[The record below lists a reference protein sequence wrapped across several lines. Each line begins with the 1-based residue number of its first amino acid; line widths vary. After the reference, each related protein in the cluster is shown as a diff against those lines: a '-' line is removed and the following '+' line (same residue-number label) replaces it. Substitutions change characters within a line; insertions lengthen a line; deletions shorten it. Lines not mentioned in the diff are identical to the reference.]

1 MLARIG
7 TIALTQ
13 SRYRRT
19 TFLAASTAASV
30 ASYSIVECSCQ
41 SLADTTESSGI
52 NLVVP
57 TLEATTRA
65 LRLVQTAVLMVVDYE
80 FAKVAPYFESA
91 KEIHD
96 DQERAYWESELD
108 LREKLLEKAQR
119 KYANDHLNDNL
130 PSARERKEAK
140 VNQKEEMH
148 QAAVALA
155 EAEEHLTKMGGDS
168 PKSKVH
174 RKAAQRLLKLC
185 RDNGGVYI
193 KVGQHLANL
202 DYLVPEEY
210 IDVLS
215 KLFDDNPETK
225 YEDVCRVIEEEFGR
239 KVEQLYDNFDPEP
252 IASASLAQVHVAYE
266 KETGRKLAVKVQ
278 HAGLR
283 ETSKGDVFA
292 VTTVVRLIDSLF
304 EDFTFGWIADEI
316 APNLPKELDFERE
329 GRNSEKAA
337 AYLLE
342 AGLNCVVP
350 KVIWNHTS
358 SRVLTMEFEEGFKAN
373 DIDAIEKAGLS
384 KQ

>member
-1 MLARIG
+1 M
-7 TIALTQ
+7 
-13 SRYRRT
+13 
-19 TFLAASTAASV
+19 ASV
-30 ASYSIVECSCQ
+30 GSYSIVKCSCQ
-41 SLADTTESSGI
+41 SLAETTDPGFH
-52 NLVVP
+52 LVIP
-57 TLEATTRA
+57 TLEAATRA
-65 LRLVQTAVLMVVDYE
+65 LRLVRTAVLMVVDYE

-108 LREKLLEKAQR
+108 HREELLEKAQR
-119 KYANDHLNDNL
+119 KYANGHLNDDL
-130 PSARERKEAK
+130 PARERKEAK

-155 EAEEHLTKMGGDS
+155 EAEDHLIKMGGDS

-174 RKAAQRLLKLC
+174 GKAAQRLLQLC

-210 IDVLS
+210 IDILS
-215 KLFDDNPETK
+215 KLFDDNPQTK
-225 YEDVCRVIEEEFGR
+225 YEDVCRVIEEEFGK
-239 KVEQLYDNFDPEP
+239 KVEQLFDDFDPEP

-316 APNLPKELDFERE
+316 APNLPKELDFVRE

-337 AYLLE
+337 AHILE

-350 KVIWNHTS
+350 RVIWNHTS

-373 DIDAIEKAGLS
+373 DLDAIEKAGLD

>member
-13 SRYRRT
+13 RRYRRT

-30 ASYSIVECSCQ
+30 ASYSIVKCSCQ
-41 SLADTTESSGI
+41 SLANTTDSSGFH
-52 NLVVP
+52 LVVP

-65 LRLVQTAVLMVVDYE
+65 LRLVRTAVLMVVDYE
-80 FAKVAPYFESA
+80 LAKVAPYFESA

-108 LREKLLEKAQR
+108 HREKLLEKAQM
-119 KYANDHLNDNL
+119 KYANNHLNDDL
-130 PSARERKEAK
+130 PANKRKEAK

-155 EAEEHLTKMGGDS
+155 EAEEHLINMDGDS

-174 RKAAQRLLKLC
+174 RKAAQRLLQLC
-185 RDNGGVYI
+185 RENGGVYI

-215 KLFDDNPETK
+215 KLFDDNPQTK
-225 YEDVCRVIEEEFGR
+225 YEDVCRVIEQEFGR
-239 KVEQLYDNFDPEP
+239 KVEQLFDNFDPEP

-283 ETSKGDVFA
+283 ETSRGDVFA

-316 APNLPKELDFERE
+316 APNLPKELDFGRE

-337 AYLLE
+337 AHFLE

-373 DIDAIEKAGLS
+373 DVDAIEKAGLN

>member
-1 MLARIG
+1 MK
-7 TIALTQ
+7 
-13 SRYRRT
+13 
-19 TFLAASTAASV
+19 
-30 ASYSIVECSCQ
+30 CSCQ
-41 SLADTTESSGI
+41 SLADTTDSTGL
-52 NLVVP
+52 NLVIP

-65 LRLVQTAVLMVVDYE
+65 FRLVRTAVLMVVDYE

-96 DQERAYWESELD
+96 DQERAYWESELGH
-108 LREKLLEKAQR
+108 REILLEKAQME
-119 KYANDHLNDNL
+119 YANGHLDDDL
-130 PSARERKEAK
+130 PVRERKEAK
-140 VNQKEEMH
+140 VHKKEEMH

-155 EAEEHLTKMGGDS
+155 EAEEHLMKMGGDS
-168 PKSKVH
+168 PKNKVH
-174 RKAAQRLLKLC
+174 RKAAQRLLQLC

-193 KVGQHLANL
+193 KLGQHLANL

-215 KLFDDNPETK
+215 KLFDDNPQTK

-239 KVEQLYDNFDPEP
+239 KVEQLFDDFDPEP

-337 AYLLE
+337 AHILE

-373 DIDAIEKAGLS
+373 DLDAIENAGLN

>member
-1 MLARIG
+1 
-7 TIALTQ
+7 
-13 SRYRRT
+13 
-19 TFLAASTAASV
+19 V
-30 ASYSIVECSCQ
+30 ASYSIVKCSCQ
-41 SLADTTESSGI
+41 SLADTTDSPGFH
-52 NLVVP
+52 LVIP

-65 LRLVQTAVLMVVDYE
+65 LRLVRTVVLMVVDYE
-80 FAKVAPYFESA
+80 VAKVAPYFESA

-96 DQERAYWESELD
+96 DQERVYWGSELD
-108 LREKLLEKAQR
+108 RREKLLEEAQMR
-119 KYANDHLNDNL
+119 YANDHLNDDL
-130 PSARERKEAK
+130 PARERKEAK
-140 VNQKEEMH
+140 VDQKEEMH

-155 EAEEHLTKMGGDS
+155 QAEEHLVKMGGDS
-168 PKSKVH
+168 PKSQLH
-174 RKAAQRLLKLC
+174 RKAAHRLLQLC

-210 IDVLS
+210 IDILS
-215 KLFDDNPETK
+215 KLFDDNPQTK
-225 YEDVCRVIEEEFGR
+225 YEDVCRV
-239 KVEQLYDNFDPEP
+239 VEQELGGTVEQIFDKFETEP

-316 APNLPKELDFERE
+316 APHLPQELDFERE

-337 AYLLE
+337 AHLLKV
-342 AGLNCVVP
+342 GLNCVVP
-350 KVIWNHTS
+350 KVVWNHTS
-358 SRVLTMEFEEGFKAN
+358 PRVLTMEFEEGFKAN
-373 DIDAIEKAGLS
+373 DLDAIEKAGLN